1 MTMLTIT
8 GENFARNQAV
18 VNNIPVPAFTP
29 GFTSFGFSPF
39 GGYRIQAGASPSAFW
54 GQTLVNG
61 VPTLTA
67 LGDANPAFTMGF
79 TNDFSYDRL
88 HLHTFF
94 DMRRGFKVSDLTEQY
109 FDGSHNLEDTA
120 GTTARTAAESQG
132 LTPYLYNGDYLK
144 LRELTLR
151 YDLPFTFIDRV
162 GRGMFRTASLSV
174 SGRNLIVW
182 TKYPGLDPDVSNFSN
197 QLVGRGQDVTPYPPT
212 RSFFF
217 SIDLGL

>member
-1 MTMLTIT
+1 
-8 GENFARNQAV
+8 
-18 VNNIPVPAFTP
+18 VNSIPVPAFTP
-29 GFTSFGFSPF
+29 GFTAFGFSPF

-54 GQTLVNG
+54 GQTLANG

-79 TNDFSYDRL
+79 TNDFNYGRF
-88 HLHTFF
+88 HLHSFF

-109 FDGSHNLEDTA
+109 FDGAHNLQDTA
-120 GTTARTAAESQG
+120 GTNARTAAESQG

-151 YDLPFTFIDRV
+151 YDLPVSLIDRI
-162 GRGMFRTASLSV
+162 GKGFLRTASLSA
-174 SGRNLIVW
+174 SGRNLVTW
-182 TKYPGLDPDVSNFSN
+182 TKYPGLDPDVSNFGS

-217 SIDLGL
+217 SVDLGL